1 MKTTKAPDRSGHGS
15 TRTSSGPYKGFSGT
29 RSLKGIS
36 DRALLSSIGK
46 LSERERK
53 TVLSIL
59 LHLIEIER
67 RRLYLSRGYSSLFEF
82 CTGQLGY
89 CESTASRRIRAA
101 RCVRDFPAVYRLLA
115 SGRVALSNVVKISG
129 VLDAGNADELLSEIE
144 GRSAREVDLI
154 VSRQRPKSAIRDRVR
169 PVYVRTELLVPID
182 DTGSEGAAG
191 SRGGKKST
199 ANVDR
204 GKSPNSCGSD
214 QSAGGRDSGK
224 GSGRPATERR
234 MVLEQRFKVE
244 FGVDQ
249 GFLEKL
255 ERVRSLL
262 STKHHR
268 RLEFAELFEILLDE
282 HIERH
287 SPESRACRRAE
298 REERQAEH
306 KIQKKTAGK
315 RNDPAKPSRAAGS
328 AGPKMKSPNKQ
339 ERSRHIPRS
348 VRDKVYARDKGR
360 CTFVSSGGRR
370 CGSTWDLQIDHIIP
384 FARGG
389 DNSPGNLR
397 LLCGKHNRLEAK
409 RAFGEKHM
417 EQFLDP

>member
-1 MKTTKAPDRSGHGS
+1 M
-15 TRTSSGPYKGFSGT
+15 
-29 RSLKGIS
+29 
-36 DRALLSSIGK
+36 
-46 LSERERK
+46 
-53 TVLSIL
+53 
-59 LHLIEIER
+59 
-67 RRLYLSRGYSSLFEF
+67 
-82 CTGQLGY
+82 
-89 CESTASRRIRAA
+89 
-101 RCVRDFPAVYRLLA
+101 
-115 SGRVALSNVVKISG
+115 VKISG
-129 VLDAGNADELLSEIE
+129 VLDAGNADELLSRIE

-154 VSRQRPKSAIRDRVR
+154 VSRERPKSAIRDRVK

-214 QSAGGRDSGK
+214 ESAGGRDSGK

-298 REERQAEH
+298 REERKAGQE
-306 KIQKKTAGK
+306 KQKKTAGK
-315 RNDPAKPSRAAGS
+315 RNDPAKPSRAAS
-328 AGPKMKSPNKQ
+328 AGPKKNQQQKR

-370 CGSTWDLQIDHIIP
+370 CGSTWDLQIDHIVP